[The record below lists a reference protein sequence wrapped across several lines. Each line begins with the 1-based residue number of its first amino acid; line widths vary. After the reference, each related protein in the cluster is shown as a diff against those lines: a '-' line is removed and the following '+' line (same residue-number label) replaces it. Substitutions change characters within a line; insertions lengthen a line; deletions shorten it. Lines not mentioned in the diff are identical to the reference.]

1 MLGFVDKREGKVLNC
16 HVGFIRTTDFRFCFK
31 VLVLCTSVYVT
42 MSELYTT
49 RGFGPTQF
57 YAIL

>member
-16 HVGFIRTTDFRFCFK
+16 YVGFIRTIDFRFCFK
-31 VLVLCTSVYVT
+31 VLVLCTSAYVT

-49 RGFGPTQF
+49 RGFGPTH
-57 YAIL
+57 AIL